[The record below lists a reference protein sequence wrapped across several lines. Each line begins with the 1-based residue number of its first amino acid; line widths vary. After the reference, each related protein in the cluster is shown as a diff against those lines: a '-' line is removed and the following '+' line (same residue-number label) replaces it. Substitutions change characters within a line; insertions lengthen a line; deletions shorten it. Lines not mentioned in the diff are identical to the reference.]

1 MSVLSG
7 LNLEKMQGLSFP
19 KDKVTARDD
28 ELYQT
33 GVRKAGFDCMNLG
46 LSDY

>member
-19 KDKVTARDD
+19 KDKATARDD

-33 GVRKAGFDCMNLG
+33 GVRKAGFDDMNLG